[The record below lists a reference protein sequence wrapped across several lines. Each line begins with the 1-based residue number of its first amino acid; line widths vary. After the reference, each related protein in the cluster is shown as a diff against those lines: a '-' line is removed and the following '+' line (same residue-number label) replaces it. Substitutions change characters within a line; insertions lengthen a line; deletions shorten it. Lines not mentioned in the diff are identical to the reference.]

1 MILLGRR
8 QEIPHR
14 GAGAA
19 SAGEEPVDIAVSVPP
34 GLEVVGENAAGQIEM
49 AVRIR
54 FATRVKD
61 ERGVVVFHP

>member
-1 MILLGRR
+1 M
-8 QEIPHR
+8 
-14 GAGAA
+14 
-19 SAGEEPVDIAVSVPP
+19 DIAVSVPP

-61 ERGVVVFHP
+61 ERGVVVFHA